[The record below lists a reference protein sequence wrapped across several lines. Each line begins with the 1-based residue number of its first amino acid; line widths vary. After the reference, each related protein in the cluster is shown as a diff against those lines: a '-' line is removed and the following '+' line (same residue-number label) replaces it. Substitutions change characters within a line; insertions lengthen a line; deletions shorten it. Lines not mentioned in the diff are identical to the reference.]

1 MNSSIWGD
9 CSRDKDGPPQEFKD
23 VKMMRVV
30 MMDSALRDEI
40 KAALVTALGESKVL
54 WKSSDL
60 LPYAADNSRMR
71 PEEVSQH
78 LPDLA
83 VLPESTSDVQA
94 VVKVAAE
101 HKTPLIPKGGGS
113 NRTGM
118 LIPIHGGIVIDT
130 IRMNKVVEVNI
141 PNLYVTVQPGITL
154 KELEEHL
161 VGHGLAL
168 NQEQGSFKV
177 ATVGGSISTAGFSRK
192 YQKYGTI
199 SDRIMSLE
207 VVLADGRLLRTGPKV
222 LYTSTG
228 YRLHQLFVGAE
239 GTLGII
245 TEATLRVEPIP
256 ESTEILLAFYD
267 DIWAAY
273 EAALRVIA
281 SGVMFVGADLS
292 EPADPEACGASPG
305 KRAALSIY
313 FEGTKGEV
321 DADVRYV
328 KGIVLETGGFL
339 AGRDNA
345 MLFYDEFTKLWCG
358 DRALLK
364 AEDETTAYVP
374 TERVQEFYD
383 TLWNKIMPKYGMGT
397 VPGNRYGI
405 DVGRYSM
412 SYCRFYIPERERGW
426 EDYRKALAEVAGLA
440 VALGGSISSCT
451 GVGLKNKDDLA
462 LEFSDVAMETMWK
475 IKSEMDPYNIMNPG
489 KKLPKRKGGHAANGT
504 EPVELRL

>member
-1 MNSSIWGD
+1 
-9 CSRDKDGPPQEFKD
+9 
-23 VKMMRVV
+23 
-30 MMDSALRDEI
+30 
-40 KAALVTALGESKVL
+40 VL
-54 WKSSDL
+54 WKPSDL

-71 PEEVSQH
+71 PEEVSKH
-78 LPDLA
+78 LPDLV
-83 VLPESTSDVQA
+83 VLPDSTSDVKA
-94 VVKVAAE
+94 IVKVAAE
-101 HKTPLIPKGGGS
+101 HKIPLIPKGGGS

-130 IRMNKVVEVNI
+130 IRMNKVLEVNI

-161 VGHGLAL
+161 AKYGLAL

-207 VVLADGRLLRTGPKV
+207 VVLADGRVLRTGPKV

-228 YRLHQLFVGAE
+228 YRLHQLFVCAE
-239 GTLGII
+239 GTLGVI

-256 ESTEILLAFYD
+256 ESTDILLAFFD
-267 DIWAAY
+267 DIWVAH
-273 EAALRVIA
+273 ETALRIAA

-292 EPADPEACGASPG
+292 EPANPEELGAPPG
-305 KRAALSIY
+305 KRAALCIS

-321 DADVRYV
+321 EADVGYV
-328 KGIVLETGGFL
+328 KGIVRETGGFL
-339 AGRDNA
+339 ADKESA

-358 DRALLK
+358 DRALLA

-374 TERVQEFYD
+374 TERVREFYD
-383 TLWNKIMPKYGMGT
+383 TLWNKIMRKYGMEP
-397 VPGNRYGI
+397 VPGNKYGI
-405 DVGRYSM
+405 DIGRYSM
-412 SYCRFYIPERERGW
+412 SYCRFFIPEREGGW

-451 GVGLKNKDDLA
+451 GVGLKNREELA

-475 IKSEMDPYNIMNPG
+475 IKSELDPDNIMNPG
-489 KKLPKRKGGHAANGT
+489 KKLPKRMHG
-504 EPVELRL
+504 R